1 LNFILLELNTIKKF
15 DKYEMINV
23 YEKWPE
29 IAKNA
34 FDLDYKILQIQNVNH
49 IIFAGMGGS
58 GTIGDIFASILS
70 KTNIHVSVIKGYLLP
85 RTIDEKTLII
95 VTSVSGD
102 TTETLKVLEKSI
114 QSKAKVITFAS
125 GGKCEEFCRNNDL
138 EFYHIDQIHSPR
150 ASLMS
155 FLFSMLKILQS
166 IISLK
171 IEDITETINELEKL
185 KNKISSNNLTDSNPA
200 LVIAKWIT
208 KIPVIYYPHGLQ
220 ASAIRFKNSLQ
231 ENAKMH
237 AITEDVV
244 EASHNEIV
252 AWEKS
257 SVVKPILIQGK
268 DDYEKTKERWSILKE
283 YFDSKNIEYKE
294 VSVKT
299 NSILSKIVYL
309 IYFLDFA
316 AIYRAILSGID
327 PTPVKS
333 TDFIQKRL

>member
-1 LNFILLELNTIKKF
+1 MIK
-15 DKYEMINV
+15 V

-34 FDLDYKILQIQNVNH
+34 FDSDYKILQIQNVNH

-95 VTSVSGD
+95 VTSVSGN
-102 TTETLKVLEKSI
+102 TTETLKVLEKSRE
-114 QSKAKVITFAS
+114 SKATVITFAS

-155 FLFSMLKILQS
+155 FLFSMLKILQL
-166 IISLK
+166 IIPLK
-171 IEDITETINELEKL
+171 IEDVTETINELVKL
-185 KNKISSNNLTDSNPA
+185 KKEISSDNLTNTNPA

-237 AITEDVV
+237 AIAEDVV
-244 EASHNEIV
+244 EASHNGIV
-252 AWEKS
+252 AWEKLS
-257 SVVKPILIQGK
+257 DVKPILIQGK

-283 YFDSKNIEYKE
+283 YFDSNNIEYKE

-309 IYFLDFA
+309 IYLLDFA
-316 AIYRAILSGID
+316 AIYRAIFSEID

-333 TDFIQKRL
+333 IDFVKKRL

>member
-1 LNFILLELNTIKKF
+1 MIK
-15 DKYEMINV
+15 V

-34 FDLDYKILQIQNVNH
+34 FDSDYKILQIQNVNH

-95 VTSVSGD
+95 VTSVSGN
-102 TTETLKVLEKSI
+102 TTETLKVLEKSRE
-114 QSKAKVITFAS
+114 SKAKVITFAS

-150 ASLMS
+150 ASLIS
-155 FLFSMLKILQS
+155 FLFSMLKILQL
-166 IISLK
+166 IIPLK
-171 IEDITETINELEKL
+171 IEDITETINELVKL
-185 KNKISSNNLTDSNPA
+185 KKEISSDNLTNTNPA

-237 AITEDVV
+237 AMAEDVV
-244 EASHNEIV
+244 EASHNGIV
-252 AWEKS
+252 AWEKLS
-257 SVVKPILIQGK
+257 DAKPILIQGK

-283 YFDSKNIEYKE
+283 YFDSNNIEYKE

-309 IYFLDFA
+309 IYLLDFA
-316 AIYRAILSGID
+316 AIYRAIFSEID

-333 TDFIQKRL
+333 IDFVKKRL